1 MILITN
7 IMNYKR
13 ILTAGLFVILFF
25 GEIAITF
32 SYKGESNRNTPIN
45 EITPIS
51 YKLTNKLS
59 SNPSMAPVDSIIT
72 DFITRRNIKGA
83 SVAITRDSKLIY
95 AKGFGWADEETE
107 TSVEPRHV
115 FRIASVSKL
124 ITAVTIMKIAEE
136 GLISLND
143 TVFGP
148 DGILND
154 SIYLNYNDKRIEKI
168 TILNLLNHT
177 SGWNNK
183 KDDPLFQSLSIAR
196 KMNVKPPAD
205 IKTIIQYYLQK
216 NLYYNPGTKYSY
228 SNFGY
233 AVLGQ
238 VIEKVTGMNYEDYV
252 QFAILHPLGIY
263 DMHIGKSSFKDRYKN
278 EVCYYVNGRNSGY
291 YSMNGSGN
299 SVTNNYTGNN
309 IELLSAAGGW
319 VASAPELMKFIVAI
333 DGFPGKPDILSDES
347 IEIMT
352 RASKRTRNLIGW
364 RGTDGYGTWWR
375 TGTLAGTSA
384 LVMRTRNGINWVVLL
399 NTTTK
404 GRSKIHNE
412 ISRTMFKVVRR
423 IKKWPDYDL
432 FNYSNVETA
441 MTGKY

>member
-1 MILITN
+1 MILISYM
-7 IMNYKR
+7 MNYKK
-13 ILTAGLFVILFF
+13 ILIAALFIILFF

-51 YKLTNKLS
+51 FKLSNELS
-59 SNPSMAPVDSIIT
+59 SNTSMVSIDSIFT
-72 DFITRRNIKGA
+72 HFISRKKIKGA
-83 SVAITRDSKLIY
+83 SVAITKDSKLIY
-95 AKGFGWADEETE
+95 AKGFGWADEETR
-107 TSVEPRHV
+107 TKVEPKHV

-136 GLISLND
+136 GMISID
-143 TVFGP
+143 DHVFGT

-154 SIYLNYNDKRIEKI
+154 SIYLNYKDERIEKI
-168 TILNLLNHT
+168 TVLNLLNHT
-177 SGWNNK
+177 AGWNNK

-196 KMNVKPPAD
+196 KMHVKPPAD
-205 IKTIIQYYLQK
+205 IETIIQYYLQK
-216 NLYYNPGTKYSY
+216 NLYYNPGTKYCY

-233 AVLGQ
+233 AILGK

-263 DMHIGKSSFKDRYKN
+263 DMHVGKSSLKDRFKN
-278 EVCYYVNGRNSGY
+278 EVCYYDLGRNPKC
-291 YSMNGSGN
+291 YSFDGSGELKPQ
-299 SVTNNYTGNN
+299 VYGGNN

-319 VASAPELMKFIVAI
+319 VASAPELMKLIVAI
-333 DGFPGKPDILSDES
+333 DGFPDKPDILSDET
-347 IEIMT
+347 IELMT
-352 RASKRTRNLIGW
+352 RAERRTKNVIGW

-384 LVMRTRNGINWVVLL
+384 LVMRNKNGINWVVLM

-412 ISRTMFKVVRR
+412 ISKTMFEAVRSV
-423 IKKWPDYDL
+423 KNWPDYDL
-432 FNYSNVETA
+432 FNYNNIKPALAE
-441 MTGKY
+441 K